1 MEQAVILVDSNV
13 WIDVMSRDPVWL
25 EWSVSQIK
33 LARLK
38 GGIAINPVIYAEI
51 AASFDSISALNE
63 YLRPLKIKNTG
74 FTDDAAFL
82 AGQAFWAYRKR
93 KGAKTGVLPD
103 FFIGAQAQAEGW
115 TLLTRDAARYKTC
128 FPEVKLICPTSY

>member
-82 AGQAFWAYRKR
+82 AGQTFWAYRKP

-115 TLLTRDAARYKTC
+115 TLLTRDAARYKTY

>member
-82 AGQAFWAYRKR
+82 AGQAFWAYCKR